1 MTEIE
6 LDGKKVAKIK
16 FHLTGDDGEYLWID
30 FELED
35 GTHQASFYMK
45 GTI

>member
-6 LDGKKVAKIK
+6 LDGKKVTKLK
-16 FHLTGDDGEYLWID
+16 FHLVRKFLWIE

-35 GTHQASFYMK
+35 GRKESSFCMK
-45 GTI
+45 GTM

>member
-6 LDGKKVAKIK
+6 LDGKKVAKLK
-16 FHLTGDDGEYLWID
+16 FHLTGDDGEFLWIE

-35 GTHQASFYMK
+35 GTKQDSFYMK
-45 GTI
+45 GEI